1 MVVDGV
7 VTVGFEEK
15 MTDLAGQHREPA
27 DQSGHSRIAEEKRIA
42 AEKNDG
48 ADQMQRLIDA
58 ALMIVAIIVE
68 ALRPQHCHEIA
79 HDNFPLSKADIGRHE
94 SGVVKR

>member
-1 MVVDGV
+1 
-7 VTVGFEEK
+7 
-15 MTDLAGQHREPA
+15 
-27 DQSGHSRIAEEKRIA
+27 
-42 AEKNDG
+42 
-48 ADQMQRLIDA
+48 MQRLIDA
-58 ALMIVAIIVE
+58 ALMVVAIIVE